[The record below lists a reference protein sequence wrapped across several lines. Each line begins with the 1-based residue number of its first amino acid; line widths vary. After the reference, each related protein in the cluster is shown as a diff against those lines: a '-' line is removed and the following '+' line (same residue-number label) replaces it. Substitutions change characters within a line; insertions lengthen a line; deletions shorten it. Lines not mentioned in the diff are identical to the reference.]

1 MQRRFV
7 LFALASAALFVLPQS
22 AYAQEAQP
30 GDACT
35 TNGAVRSTGGPEQMP
50 RRMLICNGTTW
61 QSALE
66 QTTAGASLLQ
76 IGNDTGSCTTAKLG
90 RMRYDGTSTWEY
102 CNGSTWTAL
111 GGGST
116 SAAGADRDIQFNSNG
131 SFAASSTYKLMADGD
146 ILLTG
151 THTGTASAPASGAGT
166 RMFFDTQMSAFRA
179 GAVAGTQWNSGS
191 IGQYSAGFG
200 LSATASGD
208 YALAMGL
215 NTTASGDFDVAMGEG
230 SAASGGASLATGTST
245 QATAWASTALGEAT
259 RATGD
264 NALASGLYTLASN
277 DVSTAMGGFSEASG
291 YASLAVG
298 EQVLAS
304 GDYSMA
310 FGRTTMAG
318 DGVRSGTAPFA
329 ATNPSTGE
337 NAVSFG
343 LGAVFTQSAWPRTT
357 GNSSF
362 GIFMGGQSNVTLSAS
377 NTMGLFGGKMVIDPA
392 IPATNLSA
400 DTALEIAGTLKI
412 GSGGE
417 ACDAAREGSIRYLA
431 ASDTFEACATA
442 GSWTALG
449 GGGAALSDLTA
460 ATATNTIAN
469 ANFTQNWNWDTLTT
483 GNGLSLGSSSLTT
496 GNVLYAAA
504 TNTAASGS
512 AIYATTNSTTN
523 NAAAVEGV
531 ATGASG
537 RTYGLYGTTNS
548 AATGAAGIF
557 AWAYGASAATYG
569 GNFGTDSTSGI
580 GISAQATATTG
591 STMGGFFRTDSTG
604 SAYGVYGEASAGTGP
619 TMGGYFDSASTSGT
633 GVYGNASASSGTTYG
648 LYGRSASTSGYG
660 GYFTNTH
667 ASGGWGLYSTDDIGL
682 AANMYLNWGTTRGSG
697 GYGIRDNAGTIEC
710 KNSGGAWAACAG
722 GGGSAAGADR
732 EIQFNSG
739 GAFGASST
747 YKLMADGDLLLT
759 GTHTGTASVPVTGAG
774 TRMFFDI
781 QQGAFRAGEVTGTQ
795 WDNANVGTFSVAMG
809 KDTEASGQFSLA
821 IGETSVA
828 SNYYAIAT
836 GLENLASGQASFAGG
851 WYSIASGDTAIAFGD
866 STYATGAMAVALG
879 DTSMALADRAIAI
892 GGGGSRATGSNSI
905 ALGNRVYAGD
915 GVAVGG
921 DPANGSQNPGTGEGA
936 MAIGLVTSLNAP
948 SPRPMVTGDQ
958 SLGIFMGNQ
967 SGVNL
972 TTANQMNLMGGKMVI
987 DSTVPAT
994 NLVADTELEIDGT
1007 LKIGSGGEACDAS
1020 REGSIRY
1027 LAASDTFETCATAG
1041 SWTALGGGSASAA
1054 GADREIQFNS
1064 GGTFGASSTFKLMAD
1079 GDLLLTGTYTGT
1091 ASVPVSGA
1099 GSRMFLDTQ
1108 KMALRIGTASGTE
1121 WDNANI
1127 GNYSFAFGEATT
1139 ASAYGS
1145 IALGGS
1151 SSASGVLSLA
1161 HGDTSSAE
1169 GPGSI
1174 ALGNYTHATG
1184 SASIALGNSIYATGD
1199 YTFAAGDANTASGY
1213 AAVALGGSN
1222 TASGVGSLA
1231 LGMESSATGSHSIAL
1246 GHYVKAGNGLF
1257 NSGDP
1262 TLGSADG
1269 TVGEASMAIGL
1280 ITSANNPTTYPTITG
1295 DQSLGIMMGNQDG
1308 VVLSSA
1314 NTMGLFGGKMV
1325 IDSTVPATNL
1335 VADTE
1340 LEIDGTLKIGS
1351 GGESCDAARE
1361 GSIQYLAAS
1370 DTFQVCATAG
1380 SWSAMGGGA
1389 SLSGLTAATAANT
1402 INNANFAQTWQW
1414 NSLTTGTGLAL
1425 SSSSVTSGR
1434 ILSVVSSGTSA
1445 SGPAIYAESNA
1456 NSSSGHGIRSSVNS
1470 STGGSYAMY
1479 GSTFGPGAGVFG
1491 EATNTAVTG
1500 SRGVYGLSTGINGIG
1515 MLGQATSTTGTGV
1528 YGHAMGSSG
1537 TTYGVY
1543 GTSASSA
1550 GYGGYFTNT
1559 STGVALHA
1567 AGDIEYTGVLRDMS
1581 DIRLKDNVTP
1591 LESSLEKITQ
1601 LQGISFTMK
1610 DSTAHDTEYG
1620 FSAQEV
1626 QKIYPDLVHKAND
1639 EDGTLSMNYTGLIA
1653 PLVEAIKE
1661 QQKEIEALRA
1671 EIETLKSAT
1680 QESGKT
1686 E

>member
-7 LFALASAALFVLPQS
+7 LLALASAALFVLPQS

-90 RMRYDGTSTWEY
+90 RMRYNGTSTWEY
-102 CNGSTWTAL
+102 CNGSAWAAL
-111 GGGST
+111 GGGG
-116 SAAGADRDIQFNSNG
+116 SAAGANREIQFNSGGAFATDPTFTLTSDGVLVVGTNELDPMNG
-131 SFAASSTYKLMADGD
+131 SVALGSDA
-146 ILLTG
+146 
-151 THTGTASAPASGAGT
+151 TASAWASVGLGENVIASGT
-166 RMFFDTQMSAFRA
+166 
-179 GAVAGTQWNSGS
+179 NS
-191 IGQYSAGFG
+191 F
-200 LSATASGD
+200 
-208 YALAMGL
+208 
-215 NTTASGDFDVAMGEG
+215 
-230 SAASGGASLATGTST
+230 
-245 QATAWASTALGEAT
+245 
-259 RATGD
+259 
-264 NALASGLYTLASN
+264 ASGLYTRSSN
-277 DVSTAMGGFSEASG
+277 DLSTAMGGYTRAAG
-291 YASLAVG
+291 YASFAIG
-298 EQVLAS
+298 EQIHAT

-310 FGRTTMAG
+310 FGRTAMAG
-318 DGVRSGTAPFA
+318 DGITDGTTPFA
-329 ATNPSTGE
+329 ATNPGIGE

-343 LGAVFTQSAWPRTT
+343 LGFVNIQANWPRTT
-357 GNSSF
+357 GDSSF
-362 GIFMGGQSNVTLSAS
+362 GIFMGAQTGVNLSTA

-580 GISAQATATTG
+580 GVRGQATATTG

-648 LYGRSASTSGYG
+648 LYGRSASTGGYG

-710 KNSGGAWAACAG
+710 KNSGGAWEACAG

-739 GAFGASST
+739 GAFST
-747 YKLMADGDLLLT
+747 
-759 GTHTGTASVPVTGAG
+759 
-774 TRMFFDI
+774 
-781 QQGAFRAGEVTGTQ
+781 
-795 WDNANVGTFSVAMG
+795 
-809 KDTEASGQFSLA
+809 
-821 IGETSVA
+821 
-828 SNYYAIAT
+828 
-836 GLENLASGQASFAGG
+836 
-851 WYSIASGDTAIAFGD
+851 
-866 STYATGAMAVALG
+866 
-879 DTSMALADRAIAI
+879 
-892 GGGGSRATGSNSI
+892 
-905 ALGNRVYAGD
+905 
-915 GVAVGG
+915 
-921 DPANGSQNPGTGEGA
+921 
-936 MAIGLVTSLNAP
+936 
-948 SPRPMVTGDQ
+948 SP
-958 SLGIFMGNQ
+958 
-967 SGVNL
+967 
-972 TTANQMNLMGGKMVI
+972 
-987 DSTVPAT
+987 
-994 NLVADTELEIDGT
+994 
-1007 LKIGSGGEACDAS
+1007 
-1020 REGSIRY
+1020 
-1027 LAASDTFETCATAG
+1027 
-1041 SWTALGGGSASAA
+1041 
-1054 GADREIQFNS
+1054 
-1064 GGTFGASSTFKLMAD
+1064 TFKLMAD

-1151 SSASGVLSLA
+1151 SSASGTLSLA

-1213 AAVALGGSN
+1213 AAATVGGSN
-1222 TASGVGSLA
+1222 TASGVGSFVA
-1231 LGMESSATGSHSIAL
+1231 GMESKATGTHSIAL
-1246 GHYVKAGNGLF
+1246 GHYVTAGNGLF

-1269 TVGEASMAIGL
+1269 TIGEASMAIGL

-1295 DQSLGIMMGNQDG
+1295 DQSLGIMMGNQNG

-1325 IDSTVPATNL
+1325 IDPAVPATNL
-1335 VADTE
+1335 AADTA
-1340 LEIDGTLKIGS
+1340 LEVGGTLKIGS
-1351 GGESCDAARE
+1351 GGESCDASRE